1 MKFASPDPAHGVFH
15 HILTEGPPIAFKAR
29 RLDAEKLAAAKA
41 EFAAME
47 AAGIIRRTDSPWSS
61 PLHLVKKADGSW
73 RPTGDYRRLN
83 CATVPDSY
91 PLPNIIDMS
100 ANLAGKRFFSKIDLV
115 KGYYQIPMNEA
126 DIKKTAVITP
136 FGLFEWLVMPFG
148 CKNAAQSFQ
157 RLMDRV
163 LVGLP
168 FCFVYL
174 DDILIASASREQ
186 HLADVR
192 AVLQRLH
199 EHGLV
204 INPNKS
210 SFCLSSVEYLG
221 HMVTSTGITPLSK
234 NTSALKE
241 FPVPL
246 SRPELR

>member
-1 MKFASPDPAHGVFH
+1 MDLGGRQAITAALTVQPFLTVTRCQTSSICRP
-15 HILTEGPPIAFKAR
+15 ILLEY
-29 RLDAEKLAAAKA
+29 
-41 EFAAME
+41 
-47 AAGIIRRTDSPWSS
+47 
-61 PLHLVKKADGSW
+61 V
-73 RPTGDYRRLN
+73 
-83 CATVPDSY
+83 
-91 PLPNIIDMS
+91 
-100 ANLAGKRFFSKIDLV
+100 FFSKIDLV

-210 SFCLSSVEYLG
+210 SFCLLSVEYLG
-221 HMVTSTGITPLSK
+221 HMVTSTGTTPLSR
-234 NTSALKE
+234 NT
-241 FPVPL
+241 
-246 SRPELR
+246 LR